1 MDTSQVPGSVVA
13 GRFRLFTRRPSA
25 PWVQQWDAR
34 ELDTGREMTLT
45 LVDVDVIRSRDPS
58 ADAVRKFRGAVRA
71 TARGD
76 VRIFDFAPFIVV
88 VGESGSEPELF
99 DPVQAGARSTSPQN
113 RSVVTFVAASAV
125 LVAVLGIGGWMLT
138 TRMFG
143 GDYGDVRNVVAIPA
157 IPTADVSPTPSAEP
171 ILPAGAQVWSA
182 VRAPDNADEAVL
194 AVDADPV
201 TSWSTDLY
209 REPFGD
215 PGNGI
220 GVLVSFAQPTDLG
233 AVWVATPNPGALV
246 EIRTPPEEN
255 GTLASTRVLGSG
267 VLGIGRSDIVVDA
280 PDGLTGVLVWVGE
293 LAPVGTQFGAEF
305 GEIGFTRK

>member
-1 MDTSQVPGSVVA
+1 MYTQEVPGSVVA

-45 LVDVDVIRSRDPS
+45 LVHVDVIRSRDPS
-58 ADAVRKFRGAVRA
+58 ADAVRRLRGAVRA

-76 VRIFDFAPFIVV
+76 VRIFDFAPYIVV
-88 VGESGSEPELF
+88 VGEPGSEPELF
-99 DPVQAGARSTSPQN
+99 DPVQGGARSTTPKN
-113 RSVVTFVAASAV
+113 RSVVTFVTASAV
-125 LVAVLGIGGWMLT
+125 LVAALGIGGWMLT

-157 IPTADVSPTPSAEP
+157 LPTADTSPTPSTQP

-182 VRAPDNADEAVL
+182 VRAPDNADEAAL

-209 REPFGD
+209 RELFGD

-220 GVLVSFAQPTDLG
+220 GVVVSFAQPTDLG
-233 AVWVATPNPGALV
+233 AVWISTPNPGALV
-246 EIRTPPEEN
+246 EIRTPPAEN

-267 VLGIGRSDIVVDA
+267 ALNIGRNDIVVDA
-280 PDGLTGVLVWVGE
+280 PAGLTGVLVWVGE
-293 LAPVGTQFGAEF
+293 LAPLGTQFGAEF
-305 GEIGFTRK
+305 AEIGFTRK